1 MLCLLIEHYDLLN
14 DILETLNY
22 RNKSQVFRDD
32 AEYAI
37 STIGGLLK
45 HYNSSTSK
53 IPLLIN
59 VLVMC
64 EGEISNFNDETL
76 PNRFKTI
83 LIETV
88 RSIQRELS
96 KNIVNEYGNDN
107 VNEKDIYTFNLLRNI
122 VEDYYIGRTVH

>member
-37 STIGGLLK
+37 STIGGLLN